1 MRWLDGITDSMDMDL
16 GRLWQLVMG
25 REAWGLE
32 GCGSW
37 GCKES
42 DMTELN
48 LEEKL

>member
-1 MRWLDGITDSMDMDL
+1 MRWLESITDSMDMDL

-37 GCKES
+37 DHKES
-42 DMTELN
+42 DMIERLN
-48 LEEKL
+48 